1 MNSDTNEWKEIKGRL
16 ESLFKKNE
24 HPEHIEI
31 SEILN
36 GQSPEMVAL
45 ALESLDTEMAIETFN
60 AVEKNIAPGIIEKIN
75 PELGGKIAQKLDPG
89 ELEEILRQIGDKDAA
104 SILSEPALKRAI
116 KTVKGGLASPS
127 IVKEASEKT
136 KYRTNQAGRL
146 MTSEFVKMQAGAS
159 VKECIDAIRMTDR
172 NQKIPEDIFIV
183 DENAGHEK
191 KHSIAGVISIRDLL
205 SYKDDQ
211 IVDDVMTK
219 DIVCVKANTPQRDA
233 AALLSKY
240 KFQTLPVIDNDE
252 NLVGVIPVYDL
263 LETMTARLNNLY
275 NKATGTDAQK
285 MEKLNSFQEAKLRV
299 PWLLGTIAIELVAGA
314 IISKFDD
321 VLQKVI
327 LLASFMPV
335 ISAVSGNVGLQAAAI
350 TVRAVDTKNPGSHS
364 LWKAV
369 RKESFTSILMAICCG
384 LVLGTVGAI
393 WAKHIPFG
401 IVIGVALLCSMLTAG
416 LMGTIIPIFSKK
428 LGFDPATTAGPFE
441 TAFQDIVGFGMFLW
455 LATIFQNWIT

>member
-1 MNSDTNEWKEIKGRL
+1 MKTDNNEWKEIRGRL
-16 ESLFKKNE
+16 ETLFKNNE
-24 HPEHIEI
+24 QPENGEI
-31 SEILN
+31 LEILN
-36 GQSPEMVAL
+36 GQSAEMVAL
-45 ALESLDTEMAIETFN
+45 ALEGLDTEMAIKAF
-60 AVEKNIAPGIIEKIN
+60 IAAGKSMAPRIIEKIN
-75 PELGGKIAQKLDPG
+75 PELGGKLAKKLDPA
-89 ELEEILRQIGDKDAA
+89 ELEEILKQIDEKDAA
-104 SILSEPALKRAI
+104 SILSQSSLKKEI
-116 KTVKGGLASPS
+116 KTENGIASPS
-127 IVKEASEKT
+127 VVKEASEKT
-136 KYRTNQAGRL
+136 KYRANQAGRL
-146 MTSEFVKMQAGAS
+146 MTSQFVKMQTGVS
-159 VKECIDAIRMTDR
+159 VKECIDAIRMIDR

-183 DENAGHEK
+183 DGDAGNEK
-191 KHSIAGVISIRDLL
+191 KHSVAGVISIRDLL

-211 IVDDVMTK
+211 IVDSVMIK

-240 KFQTLPVIDNDE
+240 KFQTLPVVDNDE

-263 LETMTARLNNLY
+263 LETMTARINNLY

-299 PWLLGTIAIELVAGA
+299 PWLLGTIAIELVAGL
-314 IISKFDD
+314 IISKFDGI
-321 VLQKVI
+321 LQKVI

-350 TVRAVDTKNPGSHS
+350 TVRAVDTKNPGGHN

-369 RKESFTSILMAICCG
+369 RKEAFTSILMALCCG

-401 IVIGVALLCSMLTAG
+401 IVIGGALLCSMLTAG
-416 LMGTIIPIFSKK
+416 IMGTIIPIFSKRF
-428 LGFDPATTAGPFE
+428 GFDPATTAGPFE

-455 LATIFQNWIT
+455 LATIFQDWIT